1 MKCILFLTVFAA
13 FSLACSNSPQPVRSP
28 TPVVEMQSPEP
39 APESLAP
46 AEAAPTPSSVVSDG
60 DVSGLFIFP
69 EGDGRLPPPRILPV
83 FPPRPLDEEA
93 CEIYGP
99 TDDEGVLKIL
109 APGDP
114 EYERRVELSI
124 AALQAAAREGTP
136 SPMLEEEI
144 ARIPYLSD
152 CLERARE

>member
-1 MKCILFLTVFAA
+1 MKYILVLTVFAA
-13 FSLACSNSPQPVRSP
+13 FALACSNSPQPARSP
-28 TPVVEMQSPEP
+28 TPVVEMQSPAP
-39 APESLAP
+39 SPESLAP
-46 AEAAPTPSSVVSDG
+46 AEASPTPSAALNG

-69 EGDGRLPPPRILPV
+69 EGEGRLPPPRILPV